1 MRSKSRSVSTYQQ
14 LVFLPETLHER
25 VAKVTWSY
33 SRRSLLE
40 QCPRRYYYTYF
51 GAAVGTALAEPLKTE
66 LRHLK
71 TLANRHERTGTLL
84 HAGIANYFRRTQEGK
99 PMRDEELT
107 NWVLRLFRR
116 DCAYS
121 KAYVKGQREPEGAYQ
136 PVLLREY
143 YFQQDDADHLLAES
157 TQQLLSAI
165 NAFLTAPAF
174 ETFRVAGTRPD
185 TFIEH
190 RLQLPGFPCKVDG
203 RLDLA
208 YKGNDQITLVDWKS
222 GESDGS
228 GNDSLQLVAYGLWAT
243 DYYHVQSDALRISKA
258 FLRTEDTV
266 DFAVTP
272 QLLAQARA
280 RIIQDAERMAQVQD
294 YGEQAVAEAFTPCG
308 HPAVCH
314 LCPFQSACPEGR
326 RWLHA

>member
-1 MRSKSRSVSTYQQ
+1 MRAKARPVSPYQQ
-14 LVFLPETLHER
+14 LTFVQETLHER

-40 QCPRRYYYTYF
+40 QCSRRYYYEYF
-51 GAAVGTALAEPLKTE
+51 GAAASTALAEPQKGE

-71 TLANRHERTGTLL
+71 TLANRHERAGTLL
-84 HAGIANYFRRTQEGK
+84 HAGIANYFRRAQEGN
-99 PMRDEELT
+99 PMDHEYLI
-107 NWVLRLFRR
+107 NWALRLFRR

-121 KAYVKGQREPEGAYQ
+121 KARVEGQRESEGPYL

-143 YFQQDDADHLLAES
+143 YYQQQDADLLLAES
-157 TQQLLSAI
+157 ERQLFSAI

-174 ETFRVAGTRPD
+174 AAFRAAGAKPGAL
-185 TFIEH
+185 IEH
-190 RLQLPGFPCKVDG
+190 RLQLPGLPCKVDG

-208 YKGNDQITLVDWKS
+208 YEEEGRIIIVDWKS

-228 GNDSLQLVAYGLWAT
+228 GTDSLQLATYGLWAT
-243 DYYHVQSDALRISKA
+243 DYYQVQPDAVRICKA
-258 FLRTEDTV
+258 FLRTEDVV
-266 DFAVTP
+266 DFTVTP

-280 RIIQDAERMAQVQD
+280 RIIQDAECMAQVQD
-294 YGEQAVAEAFTPCG
+294 YGEQAVAEAFTPCE

-314 LCPFQSACPEGR
+314 LCPFQKVCPEGS
-326 RWLHA
+326 RWLNA